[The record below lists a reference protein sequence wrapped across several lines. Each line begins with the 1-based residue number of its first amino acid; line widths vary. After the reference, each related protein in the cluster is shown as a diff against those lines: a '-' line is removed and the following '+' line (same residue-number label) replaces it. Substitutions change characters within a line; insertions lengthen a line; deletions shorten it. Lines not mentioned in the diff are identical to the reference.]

1 MEIVAR
7 MFKLGRESWLKK
19 SKSAMKT
26 KTNKTKIVEN
36 KSGAE
41 KPVSLW
47 GASLTD
53 VLAALLKTKPMP
65 KGANNQKDK
74 SK

>member
-1 MEIVAR
+1 MTTNP
-7 MFKLGRESWLKK
+7 KK
-19 SKSAMKT
+19 KETEKA
-26 KTNKTKIVEN
+26 N

-47 GASLTD
+47 GPKFND

-65 KGANNQKDK
+65 KEVQKDHTK
-74 SK
+74 DNPK

>member
-1 MEIVAR
+1 M
-7 MFKLGRESWLKK
+7 KQN
-19 SKSAMKT
+19 SKRNIKEE
-26 KTNKTKIVEN
+26 KPN

-47 GASLTD
+47 GAPFTD

-65 KGANNQKDK
+65 KEENIFKKDTKNNER
-74 SK
+74 

>member
-1 MEIVAR
+1 M
-7 MFKLGRESWLKK
+7 S
-19 SKSAMKT
+19 T
-26 KTNKTKIVEN
+26 KTNKTKPVQN

-47 GASLTD
+47 GASFTE

-65 KGANNQKDK
+65 RQDGKKKQTKTK
-74 SK
+74 

>member
-1 MEIVAR
+1 MTT
-7 MFKLGRESWLKK
+7 KQNKK
-19 SKSAMKT
+19 AT
-26 KTNKTKIVEN
+26 KNDN

-47 GASLTD
+47 GAPLTE

-65 KGANNQKDK
+65 KKA
-74 SK
+74 SKNKQGQI

>member
-1 MEIVAR
+1 MTT
-7 MFKLGRESWLKK
+7 K
-19 SKSAMKT
+19 SKKKDT
-26 KTNKTKIVEN
+26 VNTD

-47 GASLTD
+47 GASFTE

-65 KGANNQKDK
+65 KEEKKKGRKEG
-74 SK
+74 

>member
-1 MEIVAR
+1 MTT
-7 MFKLGRESWLKK
+7 KPKK
-19 SKSAMKT
+19 KEAIQT
-26 KTNKTKIVEN
+26 N

-47 GASLTD
+47 GASFTE

-65 KGANNQKDK
+65 KDSKKKTTNN
-74 SK
+74 